1 MSVLSDGMINRAFK
15 SHTLTGQR
23 VFVKCVHH
31 VFAEEG
37 QTVLSLAES
46 VIEIRC
52 QRETATIQ
60 YDAGRDIYLGY
71 RNATKY
77 YPVYGAS
84 QILAGYAVS
93 YTHLEGADRAELSS
107 SVDCLLGTFQR
118 NHGCERGERRTA
130 GESPQIEQS
139 VS

>member
-1 MSVLSDGMINRAFK
+1 M
-15 SHTLTGQR
+15 
-23 VFVKCVHH
+23 HH

-84 QILAGYAVS
+84 QILAGYVNKETAIVFAP
-93 YTHLEGADRAELSS
+93 GADGLELEARL
-107 SVDCLLGTFQR
+107 CG
-118 NHGCERGERRTA
+118 GRRSTGTA
-130 GESPQIEQS
+130 GSSDGGIRGG
-139 VS
+139 

>member
-1 MSVLSDGMINRAFK
+1 MTRLHVIFACEDNRITEVHRISEAYSGLIRWQEGTVTQCDELHRAIVVDQKAKHYMSVLSDGMINRAFK

-52 QRETATIQ
+52 QRDGNHPI
-60 YDAGRDIYLGY
+60 RC
-71 RNATKY
+71 
-77 YPVYGAS
+77 GA
-84 QILAGYAVS
+84 
-93 YTHLEGADRAELSS
+93 
-107 SVDCLLGTFQR
+107 
-118 NHGCERGERRTA
+118 
-130 GESPQIEQS
+130 
-139 VS
+139 